1 MPPAS
6 FTQAARPR
14 GYIWQFDILR
24 GLAVLA
30 VIYFHAGKHLPRHQW
45 LVTSGWYGWCGVDL
59 FFVLSGFLITGILLD
74 ARGTDGFFTNFYAR
88 RILRIW
94 PLYFAMLG
102 MLLVVLP
109 HIVPAM
115 MAESVASARPV
126 WAYPLFLQNL
136 FNYGKPVGPLGVTW
150 SLAVEEQFYFVWPLL
165 IYFLKERTLR
175 RVLVGVLLFEPV
187 LRLGMSLSG
196 ATFTLLYTSTFT
208 RLDGLAAGCLLA
220 VLLRRWGAEVVRASA
235 KYAVVPAVAITLA
248 AGMLHEAWLLFSALA
263 LLFTAI
269 AALAMTWQ
277 GMPRIGFLAYTG
289 RISFG
294 LYLLHLPVM
303 DLLAAPRIRPH
314 LGGDWGYAAASFV
327 GMYALASASFYGF
340 EQPILK
346 FKKYFV
352 TRRAITAEMPGKTD
366 IPVAA

>member
-1 MPPAS
+1 MNFLSMPPAS

-30 VIYFHAGKHLPRHQW
+30 VIYFHAGKHLPRHPW

-126 WAYPLFLQNL
+126 WAYPLH
-136 FNYGKPVGPLGVTW
+136 
-150 SLAVEEQFYFVWPLL
+150 AA
-165 IYFLKERTLR
+165 
-175 RVLVGVLLFEPV
+175 FE
-187 LRLGMSLSG
+187 SG
-196 ATFTLLYTSTFT
+196 APGSSEILFDISI
-208 RLDGLAAGCLLA
+208 
-220 VLLRRWGAEVVRASA
+220 VRKNAT
-235 KYAVVPAVAITLA
+235 P
-248 AGMLHEAWLLFSALA
+248 G
-263 LLFTAI
+263 
-269 AALAMTWQ
+269 
-277 GMPRIGFLAYTG
+277 
-289 RISFG
+289 
-294 LYLLHLPVM
+294 
-303 DLLAAPRIRPH
+303 AAPAGKVVDWSGKVDRYALDYAIDGKDLHPEM
-314 LGGDWGYAAASFV
+314 LGG
-327 GMYALASASFYGF
+327 
-340 EQPILK
+340 
-346 FKKYFV
+346 
-352 TRRAITAEMPGKTD
+352 GK
-366 IPVAA
+366 AHLE

>member
-1 MPPAS
+1 MSPTSLPQP
-6 FTQAARPR
+6 THPR

-136 FNYGKPVGPLGVTW
+136 FNYGKPVGPLGCQPQRGGN
-150 SLAVEEQFYFVWPLL
+150 ARGEGNRGQAA
-165 IYFLKERTLR
+165 RT
-175 RVLVGVLLFEPV
+175 
-187 LRLGMSLSG
+187 
-196 ATFTLLYTSTFT
+196 
-208 RLDGLAAGCLLA
+208 
-220 VLLRRWGAEVVRASA
+220 
-235 KYAVVPAVAITLA
+235 
-248 AGMLHEAWLLFSALA
+248 
-263 LLFTAI
+263 
-269 AALAMTWQ
+269 AALDWRRQ
-277 GMPRIGFLAYTG
+277 LGGDG
-289 RISFG
+289 RYG
-294 LYLLHLPVM
+294 RLHAGNLP
-303 DLLAAPRIRPH
+303 LLAARRTRGRG
-314 LGGDWGYAAASFV
+314 LSGRGGD
-327 GMYALASASFYGF
+327 
-340 EQPILK
+340 
-346 FKKYFV
+346 
-352 TRRAITAEMPGKTD
+352 
-366 IPVAA
+366 